1 MNIITN
7 MIFTVTERRKV
18 ERNILVTPRFG
29 RKLKLLIGLTGKYE
43 RLFKIK
49 FYAFNA

>member
-29 RKLKLLIGLTGKYE
+29 QKLKLLITGKYG